1 MAIMETRK
9 VYSGGQFCATT
20 QQYSVENPYSGE
32 VMANVYLAG
41 KAELEN
47 SINAAQSVR
56 KQLANLPAYER
67 SNALLTVAQYLK
79 ERRQSIAETLSL
91 EAAKP
96 IKLALGEVDRAIQT
110 FLVGAEEAKR
120 LPSEY
125 LSLDWTPAGKG
136 KEGIVKYFPI
146 GLVAAISPFNFPLNL
161 TAHKLA
167 PAIAAGC
174 PIILK
179 PARSTPLSALALAEA
194 FDATALPKGSVSIL
208 PMDRV
213 SGNQLV
219 TDDRFALLTFTGSPQ
234 VGWKMKS
241 EAGRK
246 RVVLELGGNAG
257 VIVSDSCNL
266 AMAVEKCVSGAFS
279 YAGQVCI
286 HTQRIY
292 VQRNIFDSFL
302 EKFLSLVDQL
312 RVGPPDHLDTDISSM
327 IDEANAIRV
336 EQWINEAVDQGARVL
351 YGGARVGTLH
361 GPTVLTGTQPSM
373 KVCSLEVFGPVVSVE
388 PFDRFDEAVEAI
400 NNSPYGLQA
409 GVFTN
414 SIQEMNHAFS
424 DLNVGGVIVNDVPTF
439 RVDHM
444 PYGGVKDSGLGRE
457 GVKYAM
463 HDMLEPRLLVKNI
476 Y

>member
-1 MAIMETRK
+1 METRK